1 VKLLGTKS
9 LVSPCR
15 HICCR
20 NHIASEVVSFYH
32 MGTKVHI
39 NYICQPGKWSPMFN
53 HWLTCLHILC
63 HINWKV
69 LEMVDKMCN
78 VFCLKHGRVCRNGVI
93 KWIVWNHY
101 HFLFLFGDK
110 LLATARCFS
119 WKTIFQKI
127 EMDFLMYIWR
137 HTSIVERLIF
147 LCFFYI
153 CGLADIKKSNIG
165 SIYQSIMS
173 RLRKRHHRKQ
183 GFVFVKC
190 TVYESLKDLISRLG
204 KNSNEALKYEAKLK
218 KHILHQ

>member
-1 VKLLGTKS
+1 MKLLGTRS
-9 LVSPCR
+9 LVFLGQ

-20 NHIASEVVSFYH
+20 NHIASKVVSFYH

-39 NYICQPGKWSPMFN
+39 NYICQPSKWSPMFN
-53 HWLTCLHILC
+53 HWLTGLHNLC
-63 HINWKV
+63 HINWKG

-78 VFCLKHGRVCRNGVI
+78 IFYLKHGRVCRNGVI

-127 EMDFLMYIWR
+127 EMDFWMYIWR

-147 LCFFYI
+147 LCFF
-153 CGLADIKKSNIG
+153 
-165 SIYQSIMS
+165 
-173 RLRKRHHRKQ
+173 
-183 GFVFVKC
+183 VFVGWQILRNQTLEVFINLLWVGWEKDTIWMSMC
-190 TVYESLKDLISRLG
+190 ESRGSCLWNALFMNPWRTWYPDWERIAMRL
-204 KNSNEALKYEAKLK
+204 
-218 KHILHQ
+218 